1 MMIFPYLITP
11 FIPTNCDLPQTLYS
25 IMNSICNFEVEAE
38 ERTNIYD
45 LASGSR
51 STIFDFNYPLST
63 HVSKEEFEILIL
75 KHFIMRR
82 IGFDTPTAFKIA
94 LEVKLNE
101 IMPRYNKLF
110 DLLDGWNLFND
121 GETITRV
128 TSDSGSNSLNNIVN
142 ANNSSTSDRR
152 NSNVPQN
159 EIQDVRN
166 GNYMTDYN
174 YDTDISAGS
183 TSSSTSGTNT
193 NTTNETINRSPAD
206 KIKIYNEFIENRN
219 NIYTMIFKDLDSLF
233 YGLV

>member
-25 IMNSICNFEVEAE
+25 IMNSICNFEAE

-45 LASGSR
+45 LASGAR

-63 HVSKEEFEILIL
+63 HVNKEEFEILIL

-152 NSNVPQN
+152 NSNVPQD

-174 YDTDISAGS
+174 YDTDASTGT
-183 TSSSTSGTNT
+183 TSSSTSGTTT

-206 KIKIYNEFIENRN
+206 KIKIYNEFIENKN